1 MAPLRDIAVIL
12 LALEAMVLMLVP
24 AAVIGVCWY
33 GVKWLRRKLPPLFA
47 QARKILALVRLYVER
62 TGAAVAAPLIT
73 ICGSINKI
81 TINGT
86 EFWLGATAEANNP
99 IVIPAIVASTMVT

>member
-24 AAVIGVCWY
+24 AAVIGASLY
-33 GVKWLRRKLPPLFA
+33 GVRWLRRKLPPLFA

-62 TGAAVAAPLIT
+62 TGAAIVAPLIT
-73 ICGSINKI
+73 IYAVAAQIR
-81 TINGT
+81 
-86 EFWLGATAEANNP
+86 ATWTSLISLVREEN
-99 IVIPAIVASTMVT
+99 